1 MLKSRQRIKGMTV
14 TLQFDYDL
22 FVIGAGS
29 GGVRAARMAANRGKK
44 VAVAEERYL
53 GGTCVN
59 VGCVPKKLFVYASQF
74 PELLR
79 TSKGFGW
86 NQAELPV
93 LDWPT
98 LRDNKTAEIE
108 RLNGIYNNLINN
120 SGADLFD
127 GRATVVGP
135 QQVHVNGKTYSVR
148 TILVATGGWPYIPE
162 FPGNEHAVSS
172 NEMFFLDELPKRA
185 VVVGGGYIAVEF
197 AGILNGLGVDTHLVY
212 RGTNLLKSF
221 DREMSDK
228 ITQGMAEKGVNIHL
242 SQQVSEIATMGAGYS
257 VTFDDQTSM
266 NADLV
271 LYATGRQ
278 ANTAGLGLEN
288 TAVELRSNGS
298 IVVDEHFCTAEPSVY
313 ALGDVIDR
321 VQLTPVA
328 IQEAMVLVDALYGD
342 GLATIDYDNIPTA
355 VFCQPEL
362 GTVGLGEEDAQA
374 KYADISVYTSD
385 FKPMMQTLGGGNDR
399 ITMKLIV
406 DNQTDRVLGCHMVG
420 DHAAEIIQGMGI
432 ALKAGA
438 TKAHFDATVGI
449 HPSAAEEFVTMRE
462 PTR

>member
-1 MLKSRQRIKGMTV
+1 MT
-14 TLQFDYDL
+14 TEFDYDL

-29 GGVRAARMAANRGKK
+29 GGVRAARMAASKGKK

-74 PELLR
+74 PELFHA
-79 TSKGFGW
+79 SKGFGW
-86 NQAELPV
+86 SLAEAPTLN
-93 LDWPT
+93 WAT
-98 LRDNKTAEIE
+98 LRDNKTAEIK
-108 RLNGIYNNLINN
+108 RLNGIYNTLINN

-127 GRATVVGP
+127 GRATVTAP
-135 QQVHVNGKTYSVR
+135 HQVEVSGKGYSAK
-148 TILVATGGWPYIPE
+148 TILIATGGWPYIPE
-162 FPGNEHAVSS
+162 FPGSELAISS
-172 NEMFFLDELPKRA
+172 NEMFFLDDLPNSA

-212 RGTNLLKSF
+212 RGPNLLKSF

-228 ITQGMAEKGVNIHL
+228 VTEGMAAKGVHMHL
-242 SQQVSEIATMGAGYS
+242 NTQINEIIKTDSGLSVVLDNNTALEAGL
-257 VTFDDQTSM
+257 
-266 NADLV
+266 A

-278 ANTAGLGLEN
+278 ANTAGLGLES
-288 TAVELRSNGS
+288 TGAVLRPNGS
-298 IVVDEHFCTAEPSVY
+298 IVVDDNFATADSSIY

-328 IQEAMVLVDALYGD
+328 IQEAMVLVDHLFGD
-342 GLATIDYDNIPTA
+342 GRATIDYADIPTA

-362 GTVGLGEEDAQA
+362 GTVGLSEEQA
-374 KYADISVYTSD
+374 RAEYADIAVYLSD
-385 FKPMMQTLGGGNDR
+385 FRPMLQTLGGGAER
-399 ITMKLIV
+399 ITMKLVV
-406 DNQTDRVLGCHMVG
+406 DTATDRVLGCHMVG
-420 DHAAEIIQGMGI
+420 EHAAEIIQGLGI

-462 PTR
+462 KAR

>member
-1 MLKSRQRIKGMTV
+1 MT
-14 TLQFDYDL
+14 LEFDYDL

-29 GGVRAARMAANRGKK
+29 GGVRAARMAANKGKK

-74 PELLR
+74 PELLH

-86 NQAELPV
+86 NQAEQPV

-98 LRDNKTAEIE
+98 LRDNKTTEIE

-127 GRATVVGP
+127 GHATIAGP
-135 QQVHVNGKTYSVR
+135 QQVEVNGKTYSVR
-148 TILVATGGWPYIPE
+148 TILVATGGWPFIPE
-162 FPGNEHAVSS
+162 FLGSVHAVSS

-228 ITQGMAEKGVNIHL
+228 IAQGMADKGVNIHL
-242 SQQVSEIATMGAGYS
+242 NQQVNGIAVNTDGYS
-257 VTFDDQTSM
+257 VTFDDQTTM
-266 NADLV
+266 DTDLV

-342 GLATIDYDNIPTA
+342 GLASIDYDNIPTA

-362 GTVGLGEEDAQA
+362 GTVGLSEEDAQV

-406 DNQTDRVLGCHMVG
+406 DNQTDRVVGCHMVG

>member
-1 MLKSRQRIKGMTV
+1 MT
-14 TLQFDYDL
+14 TDFDYDL

-29 GGVRAARMAANRGKK
+29 GGVRAARMAASKGKR

-74 PELLR
+74 PELFHA
-79 TSKGFGW
+79 SKGFGW
-86 NQAELPV
+86 SANQAPT
-93 LDWPT
+93 LDWAL
-98 LRDNKTAEIE
+98 LRDNKTTEIE

-127 GRATVVGP
+127 GRATVTGP
-135 QQVHVNGKTYSVR
+135 HQVQVNGQAYSAKV
-148 TILVATGGWPYIPE
+148 ILIATGGWPYIPE
-162 FPGNEHAVSS
+162 FPGSELAISS
-172 NEMFFLDELPKRA
+172 NEMFFLDELPKTA

-197 AGILNGLGVDTHLVY
+197 AGILNGLGVETHLVY
-212 RGTNLLKSF
+212 RGANLLKSF

-228 ITQGMAEKGVNIHL
+228 VKQGMEAKGVHMHL
-242 SQQVSEIATMGAGYS
+242 STQINEIVKTDGGLSVVLDNGSNLDAGL
-257 VTFDDQTSM
+257 
-266 NADLV
+266 A

-278 ANTAGLGLEN
+278 ANTAGLGLDT
-288 TAVELRSNGS
+288 TATVLRPNGS
-298 IVVDEHFCTAEPSVY
+298 IVVDDNFATADASIY

-328 IQEAMVLVDALYGD
+328 IQEAMVLVDHLYGE
-342 GLATIDYDNIPTA
+342 GLARIDYGDIPTA

-362 GTVGLGEEDAQA
+362 GTVGLSEEQARAEYATVDA
-374 KYADISVYTSD
+374 YVSD
-385 FKPMMQTLGGGNDR
+385 FKPMLQTLGGGSDR

-406 DNQTDRVLGCHMVG
+406 DRASDRVVGCHMVG
-420 DHAAEIIQGMGI
+420 EHAAEIIQGMGI

-462 PTR
+462 KAR

>member
-1 MLKSRQRIKGMTV
+1 MT
-14 TLQFDYDL
+14 TEFDYDL

-29 GGVRAARMAANRGKK
+29 GGVRAARMAASRGKK

-74 PELLR
+74 PELFHA
-79 TSKGFGW
+79 SAGFGW
-86 NQAELPV
+86 TLPQQPT
-93 LDWPT
+93 LDWAT

-108 RLNGIYNNLINN
+108 RLNGIYNSLIDN

-127 GRATVVGP
+127 GRATIAGP
-135 QQVHVNGKTYSVR
+135 NLVSVNGKTYKAR

-162 FPGNEHAVSS
+162 FPGSEHALSS
-172 NEMFFLDELPKRA
+172 NEMFFLEKLPNKA

-197 AGILNGLGVDTHLVY
+197 AGILNGLGVETHLIY
-212 RGTNLLKSF
+212 RGPVLLRSF
-221 DREMSDK
+221 DR
-228 ITQGMAEKGVNIHL
+228 QMAEKIAEGMVAKGIHL
-242 SQQVSEIATMGAGYS
+242 YLNTEIDEIKKSATDLSVSLNGQGSLEAG
-257 VTFDDQTSM
+257 
-266 NADLV
+266 LV
-271 LYATGRQ
+271 LYATGRRP
-278 ANTAGLGLEN
+278 NTQGLGLETSSVVTDDN
-288 TAVELRSNGS
+288 GAILADENFATADPS
-298 IVVDEHFCTAEPSVY
+298 IY

-328 IQEAMVLVDALYGD
+328 IQEAMVLVDHLYGE
-342 GLATIDYDNIPTA
+342 GQASIDYSNIPTA

-362 GTVGLGEEDAQA
+362 GTVGLSEEQA
-374 KYADISVYTSD
+374 RLEYQDIAVYISD
-385 FKPMMQTLGGGNDR
+385 FKPMLQTLGGGAER

-406 DNQTDRVLGCHMVG
+406 DTVSDKVVGCHMVG
-420 DHAAEIIQGMGI
+420 EHAAEIIQGMGV

-449 HPSAAEEFVTMRE
+449 HPSAAEEFVNMRE
-462 PTR
+462 KTR

>member
-1 MLKSRQRIKGMTV
+1 MT
-14 TLQFDYDL
+14 TDFDYDL

-29 GGVRAARMAANRGKK
+29 GGVRAARMAASKGKR

-74 PELLR
+74 PELFHA
-79 TSKGFGW
+79 SKGFGW
-86 NQAELPV
+86 SANQAPT
-93 LDWPT
+93 LDWAL
-98 LRDNKTAEIE
+98 LRDNKTTEIE

-127 GRATVVGP
+127 GRATVTGP
-135 QQVHVNGKTYSVR
+135 HQVQVNGQAYSAKV
-148 TILVATGGWPYIPE
+148 ILIATGGWPYIPD
-162 FPGNEHAVSS
+162 FPGSELAISS
-172 NEMFFLDELPKRA
+172 NEMFFLDELPKTA

-197 AGILNGLGVDTHLVY
+197 AGILNGLGVETHLVY
-212 RGTNLLKSF
+212 RGANLLKSF

-228 ITQGMAEKGVNIHL
+228 VMQGMEAKGVHMHL
-242 SQQVSEIATMGAGYS
+242 STQINEIVKTDGGLSVVLDNGSNLDAG
-257 VTFDDQTSM
+257 F
-266 NADLV
+266 A

-278 ANTAGLGLEN
+278 ANTAGLGLDT
-288 TAVELRSNGS
+288 TATVLRPNGS
-298 IVVDEHFCTAEPSVY
+298 IVVDDNFATADASIY

-328 IQEAMVLVDALYGD
+328 IQEAMVLVDHLYGE
-342 GLATIDYDNIPTA
+342 GLARIDYGDIPTA

-362 GTVGLGEEDAQA
+362 GTVGLSEEQA
-374 KYADISVYTSD
+374 RAEYATVDVYVSD
-385 FKPMMQTLGGGNDR
+385 FKPMLQTLGGGSDR

-406 DNQTDRVLGCHMVG
+406 DRASDRVVGCHMVG
-420 DHAAEIIQGMGI
+420 EHAAEIIQGMGI

-462 PTR
+462 KAR

>member
-1 MLKSRQRIKGMTV
+1 MNTE
-14 TLQFDYDL
+14 FDYDL

-29 GGVRAARMAANRGKK
+29 GGVRAARMAAAKGKK

-74 PELLR
+74 SELFHA
-79 TSKGFGW
+79 SAGFGW
-86 NQAELPV
+86 NVDSQPRLNWA
-93 LDWPT
+93 T

-108 RLNGIYNNLINN
+108 RLNGIYNSLIDN
-120 SGADLFD
+120 SGAQLFD
-127 GRATVVGP
+127 GRAIIAGP
-135 QQVHVNGKTYSVR
+135 HLVTVNGETYRAR

-162 FPGNEHAVSS
+162 FPGSEHVLSS
-172 NEMFFLDELPKRA
+172 NEMFFLDKLPSSA

-197 AGILNGLGVDTHLVY
+197 AGILNGLGVETHLVY
-212 RGTNLLKSF
+212 RGPKLLKSF
-221 DREMSDK
+221 DAEMSDK
-228 ITQGMAEKGVNIHL
+228 VTQGMSAKGVNIHL
-242 SQQVSEIATMGAGYS
+242 NTEINQISKTADQLSVALNTGATLD
-257 VTFDDQTSM
+257 TE
-266 NADLV
+266 LV

-278 ANTAGLGLEN
+278 ANTAGLGLETTN
-288 TAVELRSNGS
+288 VVMRNNGS
-298 IVVDEHFCTAEPSVY
+298 IQVDESFATAEPSIY

-328 IQEAMVLVDALYGD
+328 IQEAMVLVDHLYGE
-342 GLATIDYDNIPTA
+342 GSATINYSDIPTA

-362 GTVGLGEEDAQA
+362 GTVGLSEEQA
-374 KYADISVYTSD
+374 RAEYEDIAVYVSD
-385 FKPMMQTLGGGNDR
+385 FKPMLQTLGGGNDR
-399 ITMKLIV
+399 ITMKLVV
-406 DNQTDRVLGCHMVG
+406 DTQTDAVVGCHMVG
-420 DHAAEIIQGMGI
+420 EHAAEIIQGMGI

-462 PTR
+462 KAR

>member
-1 MLKSRQRIKGMTV
+1 MSDS
-14 TLQFDYDL
+14 FDYDL

-29 GGVRAARMAANRGKK
+29 GGVRAARMAASTGKR

-74 PELLR
+74 PELFDA
-79 TSKGFGW
+79 SAGFGW
-86 NQAELPV
+86 TVPQQPT
-93 LDWPT
+93 LDWAT

-108 RLNGIYNNLINN
+108 RLNGIYNSLIDN

-127 GRATVVGP
+127 GRATIAGP
-135 QQVHVNGKTYSVR
+135 HQVSVNGSLYSAR

-162 FPGNEHAVSS
+162 FPGSEHAISS
-172 NEMFFLDELPKRA
+172 NEMFFLDELPKIA

-197 AGILNGLGVDTHLVY
+197 AGILNGLGVETHLVY
-212 RGTNLLKSF
+212 RGPVLLKSF
-221 DREMSDK
+221 DREM
-228 ITQGMAEKGVNIHL
+228 AEKVAEGMVAKGINIHL
-242 SQQVSEIATMGAGYS
+242 NTEIDGINKTTESLSVSLNGKGNLNAG
-257 VTFDDQTSM
+257 
-266 NADLV
+266 LV

-278 ANTAGLGLEN
+278 PNTAGLGLETTSVA
-288 TAVELRSNGS
+288 TASNGA
-298 IVVDEHFCTAEPSVY
+298 ILVDENFATADPSVY

-328 IQEAMVLVDALYGD
+328 IQEAMVLVDHLYGE
-342 GLATIDYDNIPTA
+342 GQASIDYSNIPTA

-362 GTVGLGEEDAQA
+362 GTVGLSEEQA
-374 KYADISVYTSD
+374 RQEYPNIAVYISD
-385 FKPMMQTLGGGNDR
+385 FRPMLQTLGGGADR

-406 DNQTDRVLGCHMVG
+406 DTASDAVVGCHMVG
-420 DHAAEIIQGMGI
+420 EHAAEIIQGMGI

-462 PTR
+462 KAR